1 MTNPQSPRYMD
12 LSARKDLHSKFDQAG
27 QRYRLL
33 MMELAARQDAG
44 DFAYRDNVSTD
55 CSDIIGLRKELFQF

>member
-12 LSARKDLHSKFDQAG
+12 LDPRKDLHSRFDQAG

-33 MMELAARQDAG
+33 MMELAQRQAEG
-44 DFAYRDNVSTD
+44 DFAYRDNVSAD
-55 CSDIIGLRKELFQF
+55 CSDIIGLRKELFRF